1 MSHKRPQKQNALR
14 NFFSILVKR
23 IMSSEFSTYSIV
35 VAYYLLLSLFPLL
48 ITVGNILPFLSID
61 PNTVLPYIQEIMP
74 QTIYQFLGPAIKSL
88 LTQSSGG
95 LLSISAVTTIWSASK
110 SINALQKAMNKS
122 LGVKERSSILAR
134 ILSFFV
140 LIFFLLGIV
149 VLSVVI
155 GVGKEVLVYLQP
167 VLHFSNTLIDAFQTV
182 KWPLTAIALFLV
194 MMVIYWLVPNVRMKL
209 RSLLPGS
216 LLATA
221 GWLLLSQVFSLY
233 AKYFATSVSGYQI
246 IGSFVVLMLWL
257 NFAAMILILG
267 SVVNASVEEMHSGSL
282 KEDDTVEKLESE
294 FKKKID
300 ESEHD

>member
-149 VLSVVI
+149 VLSVII

-182 KWPLTAIALFLV
+182 KWPLTAIVLFLV

-216 LLATA
+216 LLATV

>member
-1 MSHKRPQKQNALR
+1 MSHKRPQKQNALQ

-149 VLSVVI
+149 VLSVII

-182 KWPLTAIALFLV
+182 KWPLTAIVLFLV

-216 LLATA
+216 LLATV

>member
-149 VLSVVI
+149 VLSVII
-155 GVGKEVLVYLQP
+155 GVGKEVLVYLPP

-182 KWPLTAIALFLV
+182 KWPLTAIVLFLV

-216 LLATA
+216 LLATV

>member
-1 MSHKRPQKQNALR
+1 MSHKRPQKQNALQ

-149 VLSVVI
+149 VLSVII

>member
-149 VLSVVI
+149 VLSVII

-182 KWPLTAIALFLV
+182 KWPLTAIVLFLV

>member
-149 VLSVVI
+149 VLSVII

>member
-1 MSHKRPQKQNALR
+1 MSHKRPQKQNALQ

-149 VLSVVI
+149 VLSVII

-182 KWPLTAIALFLV
+182 KWPLTAIVLFLV